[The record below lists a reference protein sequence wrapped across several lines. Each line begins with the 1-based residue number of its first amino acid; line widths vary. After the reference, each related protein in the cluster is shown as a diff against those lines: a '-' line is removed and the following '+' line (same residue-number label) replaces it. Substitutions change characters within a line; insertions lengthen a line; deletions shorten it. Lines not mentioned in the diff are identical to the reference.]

1 MRIFNNLSIRDRFL
15 VAPLFGC
22 ALTLGLYLIVN
33 SAIQSK
39 VDVLKELSNSNLP
52 QVSELSV
59 VGIAMLKV
67 HSQLS
72 HLLLMSV
79 DDPDEEQFYLGGR
92 VIINEL
98 FSLEEKI
105 YALLENYQKLHSE
118 SAESINQMK
127 EVFLNYKEIIVGAI
141 EIATINPHLSR
152 EELVKANHLLNQN
165 YDLLMVLTDFY
176 IENLTQKS
184 SQIDESLA
192 DDSVIGFITIT
203 TLILML
209 GIALYF
215 SKRMS
220 ASIEAV
226 NQALARLSQ
235 GDTAFS
241 SVQSDDQYLS
251 DSFKAVDVFRDS
263 LKKNEQQNLEL
274 NQAVIALNDSKEQY
288 MSLLNITTAPI
299 LAVDVDG
306 KILLVN
312 QAAITLFEFDKID
325 LIDSSFFD
333 LVEQSLYFNSEII
346 TAFSQDDEQSLYT
359 FDKEPIIGIKAS
371 CEPFYMNLCVGK
383 QMRATTPH
391 LIFSIIDVTLRILSE
406 EKLLRYQNQLEERV
420 RNRTHELQ
428 YSLDELT
435 QTQGQLIEAE
445 KMASLGGLVAG
456 VAHEINTPVGIG
468 ITCTSQLGELTQA
481 FEEKYLEGKLSK
493 LGIEKYIQKV
503 KDCVQ
508 INLSNLTRGAELINS
523 FKEISVD
530 QSTEEVRSFDLKQYI
545 EGILLSVNVKFKK
558 TQHQINLH
566 CEEAVMVHSVPGA
579 YSQILTNFLMNSLI
593 HGFENITHG
602 NIDIHIKET
611 PKSIILTYIDNG
623 CGVSKEQLLKI
634 YDPFYTTKRHSGST
648 GLGMNIV
655 YNLVSQR
662 LAGTITCSS
671 KPNEGVKFVLTLPL
685 IIPIK
690 KPDTSITD
698 FD

>member
-1 MRIFNNLSIRDRFL
+1 MRFFNNLSIRDRFL

-59 VGIAMLKV
+59 VGIAMLKI

-79 DDPDEEQFYLGGR
+79 DDPDEERFYLGGR
-92 VIINEL
+92 EIISEL
-98 FSLEEKI
+98 FILEKKI
-105 YALLENYQKLHSE
+105 YVLLENYRLLHTE
-118 SAESINQMK
+118 STQSINQMK
-127 EVFLNYKEIIVGAI
+127 DVFLNYKEIIVGAI
-141 EIATINPHLSR
+141 EIATVNPHLSR
-152 EELVKANHLLNQN
+152 EELVKANKLLNQN
-165 YDLLMVLTDFY
+165 YDLLTVLTDFY
-176 IENLTQKS
+176 IENLTHKS
-184 SQIDESLA
+184 SQIDKSLA
-192 DDSVIGFITIT
+192 DDSTIGIITIS

-209 GIALYF
+209 SIALYF
-215 SKRMS
+215 AKRMS
-220 ASIEAV
+220 VSIETV
-226 NQALARLSQ
+226 NRALVRLSQ
-235 GDTAFS
+235 GDTVFELI
-241 SVQSDDQYLS
+241 QSDDQYLN
-251 DSFKAVDVFRDS
+251 DSFKAVAVFRDS
-263 LKKNEQQNLEL
+263 LEKNEQQNLEL

-288 MSLLNITTAPI
+288 MGLLNTTTAPI
-299 LAVDVDG
+299 LAIDIEG

-312 QAAITLFEFDKID
+312 QAAITLFEFGNDD
-325 LIDSSFFD
+325 MVDRSFFD
-333 LVEQSLYFNSEII
+333 LVEQNLYFNSDII
-346 TAFSQDDEQSLYT
+346 KALSQNSEQSVYT

-383 QMRATTPH
+383 QMRAKTPH
-391 LIFSIIDVTLRILSE
+391 LIFSVIDVTQRILSE

-428 YSLDELT
+428 DSLDELT
-435 QTQGQLIEAE
+435 ETQGQLIEAE
-445 KMASLGGLVAG
+445 KMAALGGLVAG

-468 ITCTSQLGELTQA
+468 ITCTSQLGELNDA
-481 FEEKYLEGKLSK
+481 FEEQYRTGKLSK
-493 LGIEKYIQKV
+493 LAIEKYIQKV
-503 KDCVQ
+503 RDCVK
-508 INLSNLTRGAELINS
+508 INLLNLTRGAELINS

-530 QSTEEVRSFDLKQYI
+530 QSTEEVRSFDLKQYV

-566 CEEAVMVHSVPGA
+566 CDHPIIVYSVPGV

-593 HGFENITHG
+593 HGFEDEAYG
-602 NIDIHIKET
+602 VIDIEIKQLS
-611 PKSIILTYIDNG
+611 KSIVLTYIDNG
-623 CGVSKEQLLKI
+623 CGISKEQLLKI

-662 LAGTITCSS
+662 LAGTINCSS
-671 KPNEGVKFVLTLPL
+671 EPNKGVKFVLTLP
-685 IIPIK
+685 INIPPK
-690 KPDTSITD
+690 K
-698 FD
+698 